1 MSNEQTL
8 HDLFRPP
15 VRERADAA
23 RNRLVVLE
31 AAERLFAE
39 RGACDVSMDE
49 VAAAAGV
56 GKGTVY
62 RRFKDQAGLALAV
75 LEEKEREL
83 QEAVLRGKPPLGPG
97 ASVDQRLYAF
107 LDELIDLLNAH
118 TELHLLSETSSRGA
132 RYRSGLYRFYRL
144 HVELLL
150 REIVPPDDAVVLA
163 DQLLAPLAAD
173 LFTHLRDERGMEVE
187 QIRSGLH
194 KLAGSVVPS
203 GTGTTR
209 ETEQSRKR

>member
-1 MSNEQTL
+1 MSNEQSL

-39 RGACDVSMDE
+39 RGACNVSMDE
-49 VAAAAGV
+49 VATAAGV

-83 QEAVLRGKPPLGPG
+83 QEAVLRGPAPLGPG
-97 ASVDQRLYAF
+97 VNADERLHAF
-107 LDELIDLLNAH
+107 LDALIDLLEAH

-150 REIVPPDDAVVLA
+150 GEIVPRADAVVLA

-173 LFTHLRDERGMEVE
+173 LFTHLRDERGIETARIRAGVR
-187 QIRSGLH
+187 QIVRAIVDAATRAVAEES
-194 KLAGSVVPS
+194 PS
-203 GTGTTR
+203 A
-209 ETEQSRKR
+209 